1 MTQTTLRAVTLK
13 TVANYTQAAE
23 RAVGAYRAGG
33 HRLINAVQRSV
44 DRAAQQGAERLAPR
58 LAAALRRASGNMT
71 GLASKG
77 LDAVSSGTERAIELG
92 SSGVSS
98 QLGRVADLVEGVDNR
113 VVVSGVQ
120 AAVRISMPGAQAA
133 LMLSERVAAGADKL
147 PGAPVKRVK
156 LPVVKA
162 KRAAPAGRRT
172 AAKLDAPVQAV
183 AENVTKNV
191 TKNATKNV
199 VNPLKKAKKA
209 VAPLAAEV
217 VSKVKAE
224 VKTAAK
230 PKAVRKA
237 VAKPI
242 AKPAAK
248 PVTVVAKAP
257 RARRA
262 AKASPAVAAVAE
274 VSEASAA

>member
-113 VVVSGVQ
+113 VVVSGVE
-120 AAVRISMPGAQAA
+120 AAVRLSMPGAQAA
-133 LMLSERVAAGADKL
+133 LMISERVAAGADKL

-183 AENVTKNV
+183 AKNV
-191 TKNATKNV
+191 AKNV

-217 VSKVKAE
+217 ASKVKAE

-237 VAKPI
+237 VAKPV

>member
-1 MTQTTLRAVTLK
+1 MTQITVRAVTLQ

-23 RAVGAYRAGG
+23 RAVGAYRASG

-92 SSGVSS
+92 STGVSS

-120 AAVRISMPGAQAA
+120 AAVRISMPGAHAA
-133 LMLSERVAAGADKL
+133 LMISERVAAGADKL
-147 PGAPVKRVK
+147 PGAPFKQVKS
-156 LPVVKA
+156 PAVKA

-172 AAKLDAPVQAV
+172 AAKLDAQGQAV
-183 AENVTKNV
+183 VKNV
-191 TKNATKNV
+191 IKNA

-209 VAPLAAEV
+209 IAPAAAEV

-230 PKAVRKA
+230 PKAVHKA
-237 VAKPI
+237 VAKPTAKPA

-248 PVTVVAKAP
+248 PVLVATKAP

-262 AKASPAVAAVAE
+262 AKASPAAVAGASA
-274 VSEASAA
+274 SEASAA

>member
-92 SSGVSS
+92 STGVSS

-147 PGAPVKRVK
+147 PGAPVKRVE

-183 AENVTKNV
+183 TENVTKNV
-191 TKNATKNV
+191 TQNV

-237 VAKPI
+237 VAKPV

-248 PVTVVAKAP
+248 SVTAVAKAP

>member
-92 SSGVSS
+92 STGVSS

-156 LPVVKA
+156 PPVVKA

-183 AENVTKNV
+183 AKNVTKNV
-191 TKNATKNV
+191 TQNV

-237 VAKPI
+237 VAKPV

-248 PVTVVAKAP
+248 SVTAVAKAP